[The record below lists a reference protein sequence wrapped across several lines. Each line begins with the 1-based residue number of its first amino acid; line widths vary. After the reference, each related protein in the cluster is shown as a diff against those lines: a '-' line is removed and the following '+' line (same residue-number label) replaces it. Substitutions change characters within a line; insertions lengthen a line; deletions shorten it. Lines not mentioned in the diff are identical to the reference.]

1 MDSPEKVY
9 QLYAVLGYKTL
20 DPSHKGKE
28 AWGLKEK
35 DKDSAQV
42 LYDIPE
48 DDKFIKCKVASKAEI
63 IIKGDEVLKNG

>member
-1 MDSPEKVY
+1 MNKEHNIKHFIETNIPNMDSPEKVY

-35 DKDSAQV
+35 RLQ
-42 LYDIPE
+42 
-48 DDKFIKCKVASKAEI
+48 F
-63 IIKGDEVLKNG
+63 G